1 MIVPEKPFSTAFA
14 SPNPSGISESKGEVQ
29 KNLLHPGKETIYKEN
44 ISVEISDITNNTKF
58 ILKFLTE
65 AVKHIKSETGKGTPE
80 GLKYALDKGTAYL
93 NIYLVN
99 EIKESLKLVDLKTN
113 NIKYLSTLR
122 EVAD

>member
-1 MIVPEKPFSTAFA
+1 MVVPEKPFSTAFA
-14 SPNPSGISESKGEVQ
+14 SPDPSGISESKGGEVR
-29 KNLLHPGKETIYKEN
+29 KNLHPGKKMICKEN
-44 ISVEISDITNNTKF
+44 ISVEIQGITNNTKLIF
-58 ILKFLTE
+58 KSLTE

-80 GLKYALDKGTAYL
+80 GLKYALDKETAYL

-99 EIKESLKLVDLKTN
+99 EIKGSLKLVDLKTN